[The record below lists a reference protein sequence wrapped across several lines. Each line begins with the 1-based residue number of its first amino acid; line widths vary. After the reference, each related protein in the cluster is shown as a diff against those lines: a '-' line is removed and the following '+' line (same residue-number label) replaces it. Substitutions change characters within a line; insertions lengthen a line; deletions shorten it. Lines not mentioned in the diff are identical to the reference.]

1 MSLVIKKIL
10 QKIKE
15 LDNKNVIHA
24 WLNAD
29 TEVTTD
35 ASQNALV
42 NFNSVFTQRNNK
54 LSLQNG
60 KITIGKGIKFIKV
73 TSIVTLN
80 LTNDT
85 TLIWSLILAKNL
97 STSMSYQVINS
108 NAQKNYAVL
117 YNEAIYEVEE
127 GDTINAYIRSVANTN
142 KSVVIRGGICQ
153 THIIVEEI

>member
-24 WLNAD
+24 YLNAD
-29 TEVTTD
+29 TEVTTNT
-35 ASQNALV
+35 SQNALV
-42 NFNSVFTQRNNK
+42 NFNTVFAQRNNK
-54 LSLQNG
+54 LSLQDG
-60 KITIGKGIKFIKV
+60 KIIIGEGIKFIKV

-85 TLIWSLILAKNL
+85 TLAWSLILAKNL
-97 STSMSYQVINS
+97 NTSVSYQVINS
-108 NAQKNYAVL
+108 NAQKNYATL
-117 YNEAIYEVEE
+117 FNEAIYEVEE

-142 KSVVIRGGICQ
+142 KETTIRGGICQ

>member
-1 MSLVIKKIL
+1 MSLVIKKML

-24 WLNAD
+24 YLNAD
-29 TEVTTD
+29 TEVTTNT
-35 ASQNALV
+35 SQNALI
-42 NFNSVFTQRNNK
+42 NFNTIFTQRNNK
-54 LSLQNG
+54 LTLQNG
-60 KITIGKGIKFIKV
+60 KITIGEGIKFIKV
-73 TSIVTLN
+73 TSVVTLD
-80 LTNDT
+80 LTDT
-85 TLIWSLILAKNL
+85 TLVWSLILAKNL
-97 STSMSYQVINS
+97 NTSVSYQVINS

>member
-24 WLNAD
+24 YLNAD

-35 ASQNALV
+35 TSQNALV
-42 NFNSVFTQRNNK
+42 NFNTVFAQRNNK
-54 LSLQNG
+54 LSLQDG
-60 KITIGKGIKFIKV
+60 KIIIGEGIKFIKV
-73 TSIVTLN
+73 TSVVTLD
-80 LTNDT
+80 LTDT

-97 STSMSYQVINS
+97 NTSVSYQVINS
-108 NAQKNYAVL
+108 NAQRNYAVL
-117 YNEAIYEVEE
+117 YNEAIYEVQE

-142 KSVVIRGGICQ
+142 KETTIRGGICQ